1 MDAAMLATCSWLF
14 VRGLLAP
21 RNQPFDRPVFDLDID
36 LDRSGGGARF
46 AISAI
51 TTGRGLGRIRS
62 NYSRERVPFGF
73 RVKNIKNET

>member
-1 MDAAMLATCSWLF
+1 
-14 VRGLLAP
+14 V
-21 RNQPFDRPVFDLDID
+21 V
-36 LDRSGGGARF
+36 GARF